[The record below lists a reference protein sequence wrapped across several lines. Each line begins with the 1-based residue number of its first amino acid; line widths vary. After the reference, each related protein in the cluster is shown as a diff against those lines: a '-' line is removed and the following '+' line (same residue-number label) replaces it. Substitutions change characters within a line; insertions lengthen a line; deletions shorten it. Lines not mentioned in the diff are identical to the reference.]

1 MKARSFPPKTW
12 AFLNRQ
18 LKGRRKSCLILI
30 LANMVLALLSVA
42 FALLSKGMIDGAL
55 HGGTRA
61 LLWAGT
67 LFLAVLLVTAGV
79 QAFCRQGQ
87 AVVQGKLEAQLRES
101 QLQTLLSADHAAL
114 QAYHTGALQNRLFS
128 DIQVVSGGI
137 SQLLPQ
143 VAGLGT
149 RTVTAFL
156 VLFRLNPGL
165 TLVFATA
172 GLTLFAGIRLGRN
185 RLKKQHQRLQRQE
198 DRLRA
203 FIQELLENLLVVRS
217 FRAEGPMLEKSA
229 RLQAEYIKEKRRKSA
244 LSVSAGTGLSLTL
257 NLSYLLGLAWC
268 AGGLQ
273 AGTLTMGTLMATLQL
288 ISQVQSP
295 FMGLSGLFTQYY
307 SVQASAERLME
318 MAALPAEPAGTLP
331 AEPTAQKL
339 TAVTLQ
345 DLSFQYPGSAPI
357 LDHVTQT
364 LPMGSRILLTGPSGA
379 GKSTLLKL
387 LLGVLRPSAGTITCS
402 IQGQPPQPAS
412 PATRPFFAY
421 VPQGSP
427 FLAGTIREN
436 LTWFN
441 PGKSETA
448 LREALKAS
456 EALAFVDALP
466 QGLDTP
472 IGEKGQTLSEGQR
485 QRLTIA
491 RALLSEAPILLLD
504 EATSALDAPTERK
517 VLENLQHQ
525 TRRTCL
531 LVTHQTA
538 ARSICSQ
545 EWHLEAGTLQV
556 LWKKEDPK
564 ETKELNP

>member
-1 MKARSFPPKTW
+1 
-12 AFLNRQ
+12 
-18 LKGRRKSCLILI
+18 
-30 LANMVLALLSVA
+30 
-42 FALLSKGMIDGAL
+42 
-55 HGGTRA
+55 
-61 LLWAGT
+61 
-67 LFLAVLLVTAGV
+67 
-79 QAFCRQGQ
+79 
-87 AVVQGKLEAQLRES
+87 
-101 QLQTLLSADHAAL
+101 
-114 QAYHTGALQNRLFS
+114 
-128 DIQVVSGGI
+128 
-137 SQLLPQ
+137 
-143 VAGLGT
+143 
-149 RTVTAFL
+149 
-156 VLFRLNPGL
+156 
-165 TLVFATA
+165 
-172 GLTLFAGIRLGRN
+172 
-185 RLKKQHQRLQRQE
+185 
-198 DRLRA
+198 
-203 FIQELLENLLVVRS
+203 
-217 FRAEGPMLEKSA
+217 
-229 RLQAEYIKEKRRKSA
+229 
-244 LSVSAGTGLSLTL
+244 
-257 NLSYLLGLAWC
+257 
-268 AGGLQ
+268 
-273 AGTLTMGTLMATLQL
+273 MATLQL

-331 AEPTAQKL
+331 ADPKGQRL

-357 LDHVTQT
+357 LDHVTQS

-387 LLGVLRPSAGTITCS
+387 LLGVLQPSAGTITCH
-402 IQGQPPQPAS
+402 IEGQPPQPAG

-441 PGKSETA
+441 PGKSEAA